1 MCEVL
6 IRWDKQGKPRRKVTL
21 GPNGEDSGKES
32 WHLKMMQLAGREME
46 TNHEEVN
53 SNQTVLQGDRPQETF

>member
-32 WHLKMMQLAGREME
+32 WLEGRQKPTMMR
-46 TNHEEVN
+46 
-53 SNQTVLQGDRPQETF
+53 